1 MISENDI
8 QQVHGA
14 DIYSADGEKIGRAG
28 QVYLDDETGRPE
40 WVTVHTGL
48 FGTNESF
55 IPLTDAQLGDD
66 RVTVPFTK
74 DQVKDAPNIDP
85 EDGHISQDEERGLY
99 DHYGMSYSERRSD
112 SGLPD
117 SGVGNAAVGDAGV
130 GDRSFDD
137 TRVGDSGVGE
147 AGAVGRDTSGPAT
160 DDSMTRSEE
169 RLNVGTQSQET
180 GRARLRKYVT
190 TEQQTVN
197 VPVTREE
204 VRIEREPI
212 TEGNVGD
219 AMSGPD
225 ISEEEHEVTLHEERP
240 VVEKEAVPVER
251 VRLSK
256 EQVTDQESVTDEV
269 RKEQIETDGVD
280 RGER

>member
-1 MISENDI
+1 
-8 QQVHGA
+8 
-14 DIYSADGEKIGRAG
+14 
-28 QVYLDDETGRPE
+28 
-40 WVTVHTGL
+40 
-48 FGTNESF
+48 
-55 IPLTDAQLGDD
+55 
-66 RVTVPFTK
+66 
-74 DQVKDAPNIDP
+74 
-85 EDGHISQDEERGLY
+85 
-99 DHYGMSYSERRSD
+99 
-112 SGLPD
+112 
-117 SGVGNAAVGDAGV
+117 
-130 GDRSFDD
+130 
-137 TRVGDSGVGE
+137 
-147 AGAVGRDTSGPAT
+147 
-160 DDSMTRSEE
+160 MTRSEE